1 MASTSQ
7 RTVMTDPYNL
17 DRFLQAQNSIFEQV
31 LSELLRGR
39 KTSHWMWF
47 IFPQMQGLGSS
58 PTAVRFAIQSM
69 AEAQAYLRHSTLGP
83 RLMQCSQLVLDINGS
98 GVDEIFGYPDN
109 LKFHSSMTL
118 FSAVAKP
125 NEHPDQSVFDRVLQ
139 KYFAG
144 QPDKA
149 TLTLI
154 QGN

>member
-1 MASTSQ
+1 
-7 RTVMTDPYNL
+7 
-17 DRFLQAQNSIFEQV
+17 
-31 LSELLRGR
+31 
-39 KTSHWMWF
+39 
-47 IFPQMQGLGSS
+47 
-58 PTAVRFAIQSM
+58 
-69 AEAQAYLRHSTLGP
+69 
-83 RLMQCSQLVLDINGS
+83 
-98 GVDEIFGYPDN
+98 
-109 LKFHSSMTL
+109 MTL